1 MSTTNFSPEDNIK
14 LCCKIIRKLL
24 HSLHLIHISLWYK
37 ENNSGLGGRK
47 DPGEMPK
54 LLAKLG
60 SKEVKEYQFEERED
74 LSDKVIFEQK
84 RETFEGVRE

>member
-1 MSTTNFSPEDNIK
+1 M
-14 LCCKIIRKLL
+14 
-24 HSLHLIHISLWYK
+24 
-37 ENNSGLGGRK
+37 GGRK

-74 LSDKVIFEQK
+74 LSDKVIFQQK